1 MSAMA
6 TEKYSEVWVSSKT
19 VVDIFLSRL
28 MIKFSVVFCVLND
41 EEGEIV
47 FKFNGLDEWVI
58 YDTGNSEFFDEEI
71 QELGCCTAL
80 VLDW

>member
-1 MSAMA
+1 
-6 TEKYSEVWVSSKT
+6 
-19 VVDIFLSRL
+19 

-47 FKFNGLDEWVI
+47 FKFNGLDDWVI

-71 QELGCCTAL
+71 QELGYCTAL
-80 VLDW
+80 VLD